1 MRLLSLALA
10 ISCLTMT
17 STVYSANGKGTEF
30 DQYLLEKNILDPQFK
45 IKNKIFC
52 KNFNEIHPVR

>member
-10 ISCLTMT
+10 IGCLTMT
-17 STVYSANGKGTEF
+17 STVYSANEKGTEF

-45 IKNKIFC
+45 IKNKTA
-52 KNFNEIHPVR
+52 